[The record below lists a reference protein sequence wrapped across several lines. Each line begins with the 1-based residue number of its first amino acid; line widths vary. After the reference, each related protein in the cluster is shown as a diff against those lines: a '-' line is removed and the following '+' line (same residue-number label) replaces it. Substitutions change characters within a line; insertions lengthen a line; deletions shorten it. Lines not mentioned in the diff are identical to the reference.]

1 MQLTSPLV
9 SLRANLSYM
18 ITINQVTHNF
28 GKKVLF
34 NKINCVINAHDR
46 IALVGSNGSGKT
58 TLLRM
63 LMGELDSDGGTVD
76 KAGYVSVG
84 YLPQDGISV
93 SGKTL
98 FGEAESAF
106 GDILEL
112 QKNLEKA
119 EEEMLEMDTSAD
131 EYYDLIDLMGEW
143 EQQLEDHEPA
153 KMKSRIERILL
164 GMGFS
169 EGDFERDTGEFSGGW
184 QMRIALA
191 KLLLQNPSLIILDEP
206 TNHLD
211 IVSQHWVEQYLKH
224 YQGALIVISH
234 DRAFLDEVTNRTL
247 ELKLGNLTT
256 FKGNYSYYVGESDKR
271 LETLRKAYANQQKE
285 IKEVK
290 DWINRF
296 RSNVKKASMVQSRIK
311 ALEKIELIT
320 IPRDE
325 KKMFFRFPKSP
336 PASAKV
342 ITISGLHKAYGDNI
356 IFDGLDL
363 RIDKGDRIAV
373 VGVNGAGKSTLARIM
388 AGTEPF
394 QSGEVEKGINTV
406 LGYFAQS
413 QADELD
419 PNNSVLDE
427 VEKAAIGN
435 DDANP
440 RGALGAL
447 LFSGDEALKKT
458 SVLSGGEK
466 NRVALAKMLMHP
478 ANCMVLD
485 EPTNHLDIKSKEVL
499 QEAINLYEGT
509 VILVSHD
516 RAFLDGVVNKVL
528 EVSPGSTRMLTCNV
542 SEYIERLEQE
552 TAEKLDR

>member
-1 MQLTSPLV
+1 
-9 SLRANLSYM
+9 M
-18 ITINQVTHNF
+18 ITINSISHHF
-28 GKKVLF
+28 GKKTLF
-34 NKINCVINAHDR
+34 NGINCVIGARDR

-63 LMGELDSDGGTVD
+63 LMDELEPEGGQVD
-76 KAGYVSVG
+76 KPAYVTVG

-98 FGEAESAF
+98 FEEALSAF
-106 GDILEL
+106 GDVLDL
-112 QKNLEKA
+112 QKKLEDA
-119 EEEMLEMDTSAD
+119 EEQMMTMDTTEDA
-131 EYYDLIDLMGEW
+131 YYDLIDAMGEW
-143 EQQLEDHEPA
+143 EQQLEDHEPH
-153 KMKSRIERILL
+153 KMKSRVERILM
-164 GMGFS
+164 GMGFKVT
-169 EGDFERDTGEFSGGW
+169 DFDRDTGEFSGGW

-191 KLLLQNPSLIILDEP
+191 KLLLKNPSLIILDEP

-211 IVSQHWVEQYLKH
+211 IISQHWVEQYLKH

-234 DRAFLDEVTNRTL
+234 DRAFLDEVTDRTL
-247 ELKLGNLTT
+247 ELKLGDLNS
-256 FKGNYSYYVGESDKR
+256 FKGNYSFYEVETKAR
-271 LETLRKAYANQQKE
+271 LEILRKAYNNQQKE

-311 ALEKIELIT
+311 SLAKIDLIT

-325 KKMFFRFPKSP
+325 KKIYFRFPKAP

-342 ITISGLHKAYGDNI
+342 ITITDLHKAYDDNI
-356 IFDGLDL
+356 IFNGLNL
-363 RIDKGDRIAV
+363 RLDKGDRIAV

-388 AGTEPF
+388 AGIEPF
-394 QSGEVEKGINTV
+394 QSGTVDKGINTV

-413 QADELD
+413 QAEELN
-419 PNNSVLDE
+419 PANTVLEE
-427 VEKAAIGN
+427 VEIAAIGN

-458 SVLSGGEK
+458 KVLSGGEK

-478 ANCMVLD
+478 ANCMILD

-499 QEAINLYEGT
+499 QEAIRAFEGT

-516 RAFLDGVVNKVL
+516 RSFLDGVVNKVL

-552 TAEKLDR
+552 TAEKLGK

>member
-1 MQLTSPLV
+1 
-9 SLRANLSYM
+9 M
-18 ITINQVTHNF
+18 ITISQISHHF
-28 GKKVLF
+28 GKKTLF
-34 NKINCVINAHDR
+34 NKINTVIGARDR

-63 LMGELDSDGGTVD
+63 FMGELEPESGSVD
-76 KAGYVSVG
+76 KPDYVSIG

-93 SGKTL
+93 SGNTL
-98 FGEAESAF
+98 FKEAESAF
-106 GDILEL
+106 GDVLEL
-112 QKNLEKA
+112 KKKIDQA
-119 EEEMLEMDTSAD
+119 EEQMAEMDTSEDA
-131 EYYDLIDLMGEW
+131 YYDLIDQMGEW
-143 EQQLEDHEPA
+143 EQQLEDHEPH
-153 KMKSRIERILL
+153 KMKSRVERILM
-164 GMGFS
+164 GMGFKAS
-169 EGDFERDTGEFSGGW
+169 DFDRDTGEFSGGW

-211 IVSQHWVEQYLKH
+211 IISQHWVEQYLKH

-234 DRAFLDEVTNRTL
+234 DRAFLDEVTDRTL
-247 ELKLGNLTT
+247 ELKMGDLNS
-256 FKGNYSYYVGESDKR
+256 FKGNYSYYVTETDKR
-271 LETLRKAYANQQKE
+271 LEILRKSYANQQKE
-285 IKEVK
+285 IKEIK
-290 DWINRF
+290 EWITRF

-311 ALEKIELIT
+311 SLNKMELIT

-336 PASAKV
+336 PASSKV
-342 ITISGLHKAYGDNI
+342 ITITGLEKAYGDNV

-388 AGTEPF
+388 AGIEVF
-394 QSGEVEKGINTV
+394 QGGTVEKGINTV

-413 QADELD
+413 QAEELN
-419 PNNSVLDE
+419 PANTMLEE
-427 VEKAAIGN
+427 VETAAIGN

-478 ANCMVLD
+478 ANCMILD

-499 QEAINLYEGT
+499 QEAINLFEGT

-516 RAFLDGVVNKVL
+516 RSFLDGVVNKVL

-542 SEYIERLEQE
+542 SEYIERIEQE
-552 TAEKLDR
+552 AAEKLDK

>member
-1 MQLTSPLV
+1 
-9 SLRANLSYM
+9 M
-18 ITINQVTHNF
+18 ITINQVSHNF

-34 NKINCVINAHDR
+34 NGINCVINAHDR

-63 LMGELDSDGGTVD
+63 LMGELDCDSGNIE
-76 KAGYVSVG
+76 KASYVSVG

-98 FGEAESAF
+98 FKEAESAF

-119 EEEMLEMDTSAD
+119 EEEMLEMDTSTD

-164 GMGFS
+164 GMGFKNS
-169 EGDFERDTGEFSGGW
+169 DFERDTGEFSGGW

-247 ELKLGNLTT
+247 ELKLGSLTSY
-256 FKGNYSYYVGESDKR
+256 KGNYSYYQSESDKR
-271 LETLRKAYANQQKE
+271 LETLRKAHANQQKE
-285 IKEVK
+285 IKEIK

-311 ALEKIELIT
+311 ALEKMELIQ

-325 KKMFFRFPKSP
+325 KKMFFRFPKAP

-342 ITISGLHKAYGDNI
+342 ITIKNLHKAYGDNV

-388 AGTEPF
+388 AGTEPY

-419 PNNSVLDE
+419 PNNSVLEE

-478 ANCMVLD
+478 ANCMILD

-552 TAEKLDR
+552 TAEQLDR

>member
-1 MQLTSPLV
+1 
-9 SLRANLSYM
+9 M

-34 NKINCVINAHDR
+34 NGINAIINAHDR
-46 IALVGSNGSGKT
+46 IALIGSNGSGKT

-63 LMGELDSDGGTVD
+63 LMSELEPDRGNID
-76 KAGYVSVG
+76 KASYVNVG
-84 YLPQDGISV
+84 YLPQDGIEV
-93 SGKTL
+93 SGRSL
-98 FGEAESAF
+98 FAEAESAF
-106 GDILEL
+106 GDVLKL
-112 QKNLEKA
+112 QANLEKA
-119 EEEMLEMDTSAD
+119 EEEMLEMDTAAE

-143 EQQLEDHEPA
+143 EQQLEDYEPA

-164 GMGFS
+164 GMGFKES
-169 EGDFERDTGEFSGGW
+169 DFERDTGEFSGGW

-247 ELKLGNLTT
+247 ELKLGNLTS
-256 FKGNYSYYVGESDKR
+256 FKGNYTYFVTESDKR
-271 LETLRKAYANQQKE
+271 LEILRKGYANQQKE
-285 IKEVK
+285 VKELK
-290 DWINRF
+290 AWISRF
-296 RSNVKKASMVQSRIK
+296 RSNVKKAGMVQSRIK
-311 ALEKIELIT
+311 SLEKMELIE

-325 KKMFFRFPKSP
+325 KKMFFRFPKAP

-342 ITISGLHKAYGDNI
+342 ITITNLHKAYGDNV

-394 QSGEVEKGINTV
+394 QDGEVEKGINTV

-419 PNNSVLDE
+419 PNSNVLEE

-478 ANCMVLD
+478 ANFMVLD

-542 SEYIERLEQE
+542 SQYIERLEKE
-552 TAEKLDR
+552 TAEKLER

>member
-1 MQLTSPLV
+1 
-9 SLRANLSYM
+9 M
-18 ITINQVTHNF
+18 IIINQVTHNF

-34 NKINCVINAHDR
+34 NKINCVINPHDR

-63 LMGELDSDGGTVD
+63 LMGELESDSGSID

-93 SGKTL
+93 SGQTL
-98 FGEAESAF
+98 YAEAECAF

-119 EEEMLEMDTSAD
+119 EEQMVEMDTSAD

-164 GMGFS
+164 GMGFNES
-169 EGDFERDTGEFSGGW
+169 DFERDTGEFSGGW

-290 DWINRF
+290 DWITRF

-311 ALEKIELIT
+311 ALEKMELIS

-342 ITISGLHKAYGDNI
+342 ITISDLHKAYGDNV

-373 VGVNGAGKSTLARIM
+373 VGVNGAGKSTLARII
-388 AGTEPF
+388 AGTEPY

-419 PNNSVLDE
+419 PNNSVLEE

-542 SEYIERLEQE
+542 SEYIQRLEQE
-552 TAEKLDR
+552 TAEKLNG

>member
-1 MQLTSPLV
+1 
-9 SLRANLSYM
+9 M

-34 NKINCVINAHDR
+34 NEINCVINAHDR
-46 IALVGSNGSGKT
+46 IALIGSNGSGKT

-63 LMGELDSDGGTVD
+63 LMGELEPDGGGID
-76 KAGYVSVG
+76 KAAYVSVG

-93 SGKTL
+93 SGQTL
-98 FGEAESAF
+98 YAEAESAF
-106 GDILEL
+106 DDVLTL
-112 QKNLEKA
+112 QKNLEEA
-119 EEEMLEMDTSAD
+119 EESMLEMDTSTD

-143 EQQLEDHEPA
+143 EQQLEDYEPA

-164 GMGFS
+164 GMGFKKD
-169 EGDFERDTGEFSGGW
+169 DFERDTGEFSGGW

-224 YQGALIVISH
+224 YQGAIIVISH
-234 DRAFLDEVTNRTL
+234 DRAFLDEVTNRTI
-247 ELKLGNLTT
+247 ELKLGDLTS
-256 FKGNYSYYVGESDKR
+256 FKGNYTYYAGESAKR

-285 IKEVK
+285 IKELK

-311 ALEKIELIT
+311 ALEKMDLIT

-325 KKMFFRFPKSP
+325 KKMFFRFPKAP

-342 ITISGLHKAYGDNI
+342 ITIKDLHKAYGENV
-356 IFDGLDL
+356 IFKGLDL

-388 AGTEPF
+388 AGSEPF
-394 QSGEVEKGINTV
+394 QSGEVEKGINTL

-419 PNNSVLDE
+419 PSNSVLEE

-478 ANCMVLD
+478 ANCMILD
-485 EPTNHLDIKSKEVL
+485 EPTNHLDIRSKEVL

-542 SEYIERLEQE
+542 SEYIQRLEKE
-552 TAEKLDR
+552 TAEKLA